1 MPTTREIDKK
11 AQDIFNDSL
20 PPGWLI
26 RKQDPDVHVDYFVEI
41 DERSKPSGVV
51 FGVQLKGTNRPRY
64 SKSQIKVS
72 IKTKHLAYYL
82 DKVKQP
88 IFLIFI
94 DTTKRR
100 GFWLFT
106 QKWAKNE
113 LDARNW
119 RSQAKVDIKIPL
131 SNSLTDLDLLGAE
144 IVGAEA
150 FMRDLWPSSI
160 PAAIDY
166 AKESLEIL
174 DRRVQVDISYQG
186 GKTTFSLQAREPFDF
201 NIRFKGSAQVQSRFA
216 DLFNSGKPAMFD
228 GDEIVDVKGS
238 PLLQSIFE
246 RRGKGKLVVEPGK
259 KIETL
264 LVLSAV
270 DPTNEE
276 NAVLYGVEGMMWA
289 GTKTARFEGGIKET
303 PLDVELIFPMPPSLG
318 SNPLTVNFRFNS
330 LAWSN
335 IPVLRLPHFEKL
347 KAFFAAVQKG
357 CLLRIIC
364 EIKGNHIFTAT
375 SQPNLD
381 PKFMKASNWHLQV
394 VEKVRIIAREMKID
408 PLYPKEGLITKDEF
422 ETVLLLNELLKG
434 GEHRQNG
441 AGVTFGGRL
450 LPNDNFFKMIE
461 NSGEDK
467 FSGPLVVEFKGQKF
481 MLFGEEFEFFP
492 IRYTLTN
499 PVLLTDLSEIGAN
512 DVKFQTEGI
521 EVQWSG
527 GEKSEVI
534 ISRV

>member
-88 IFLIFI
+88 IFLIVI

-113 LDARNW
+113 LEARNW
-119 RSQAKVDIKIPL
+119 RSQTKVDIKIPL

-186 GKTTFSLQAREPFDF
+186 D
-201 NIRFKGSAQVQSRFA
+201 N
-216 DLFNSGKPAMFD
+216 
-228 GDEIVDVKGS
+228 GD
-238 PLLQSIFE
+238 
-246 RRGKGKLVVEPGK
+246 
-259 KIETL
+259 
-264 LVLSAV
+264 VL
-270 DPTNEE
+270 
-276 NAVLYGVEGMMWA
+276 
-289 GTKTARFEGGIKET
+289 K
-303 PLDVELIFPMPPSLG
+303 
-318 SNPLTVNFRFNS
+318 
-330 LAWSN
+330 
-335 IPVLRLPHFEKL
+335 
-347 KAFFAAVQKG
+347 
-357 CLLRIIC
+357 
-364 EIKGNHIFTAT
+364 
-375 SQPNLD
+375 
-381 PKFMKASNWHLQV
+381 
-394 VEKVRIIAREMKID
+394 
-408 PLYPKEGLITKDEF
+408 
-422 ETVLLLNELLKG
+422 
-434 GEHRQNG
+434 
-441 AGVTFGGRL
+441 
-450 LPNDNFFKMIE
+450 
-461 NSGEDK
+461 
-467 FSGPLVVEFKGQKF
+467 
-481 MLFGEEFEFFP
+481 
-492 IRYTLTN
+492 
-499 PVLLTDLSEIGAN
+499 
-512 DVKFQTEGI
+512 
-521 EVQWSG
+521 
-527 GEKSEVI
+527 
-534 ISRV
+534 